1 MTLMY
6 RYLLSIALFKRLCIG
21 SYKKCCPANMNELQ
35 KILGKTVSARAG
47 TILHIKLELPLYF
60 IPEIAWIIFLLYSW
74 NLFETGWSSN
84 FTLKKQKLTS
94 ETNFYHAQSST
105 QYANKYHFAQW
116 LFWGIFVRKVFY
128 TNLNLRYQKIKKISK
143 NKGTFVTST
152 SKVDYLVATFFQISY
167 SSVPKMRFVFDTF
180 LQRFPKTA
188 IVFGQMIW
196 FMFWAVIKHVGY
208 LCHNEV
214 KLFHR

>member
-1 MTLMY
+1 MENIPCSYLSWDFLHPSLSLREEHNQHPHRARGTL
-6 RYLLSIALFKRLCIG
+6 
-21 SYKKCCPANMNELQ
+21 
-35 KILGKTVSARAG
+35 
-47 TILHIKLELPLYF
+47 
-60 IPEIAWIIFLLYSW
+60 
-74 NLFETGWSSN
+74 SS
-84 FTLKKQKLTS
+84 FRPIS
-94 ETNFYHAQSST
+94 
-105 QYANKYHFAQW
+105 QW

-214 KLFHR
+214 KLFYK